1 MDLFIGGPNV
11 NIIAIALVAVMIVCA
26 FTTAA
31 VPSKVDA
38 QANNL
43 STSKADKN
51 KTAAVSS
58 GGSIDVSLETTPN
71 PVRSGEETQY
81 KITFLKKNTDTVQV
95 HVDYDFMILKDNNT
109 EEFRAAQQTGQP
121 LLHTAEGIVT
131 IPFVI
136 SEPGRYTARVSVM
149 GINFI
154 PISTEYAEFPITV
167 VKG

>member
-11 NIIAIALVAVMIVCA
+11 NIIAIALVEVMIICA

-38 QANNL
+38 QANDL

-51 KTAAVSS
+51 KTPAVSS
-58 GGSIDVSLETTPN
+58 GGSIDVSLEATPN

-95 HVDYDFMILKDNNT
+95 HVDYDF
-109 EEFRAAQQTGQP
+109 
-121 LLHTAEGIVT
+121 
-131 IPFVI
+131 
-136 SEPGRYTARVSVM
+136 
-149 GINFI
+149 
-154 PISTEYAEFPITV
+154 
-167 VKG
+167 

>member
-1 MDLFIGGPNV
+1 MDLFIGGSYV
-11 NIIAIALVAVMIVCA
+11 SIITIALVEVMIVCVL
-26 FTTAA
+26 TTAA
-31 VPSKVDA
+31 VSSNVDA
-38 QANNL
+38 QANDL
-43 STSKADKN
+43 SPSQANKN
-51 KTAAVSS
+51 KTAAASS
-58 GGSIDVSLETTPN
+58 GGSIDVSLEPTPN
-71 PVRSGEETQY
+71 PVKSGEKTQY
-81 KITFLKKNTDTVQV
+81 KITFMKKNTDTVQV

-109 EEFRAAQQTGQP
+109 EVFRASQQTGQP